1 MTTLTVFLAALA
13 YAAISIPA
21 TLWLCPRLFRFTSED
36 KGE

>member
-13 YAAISIPA
+13 YAAISIPV
-21 TLWLCPRLFRFTSED
+21 TLWICPRLFRFTED